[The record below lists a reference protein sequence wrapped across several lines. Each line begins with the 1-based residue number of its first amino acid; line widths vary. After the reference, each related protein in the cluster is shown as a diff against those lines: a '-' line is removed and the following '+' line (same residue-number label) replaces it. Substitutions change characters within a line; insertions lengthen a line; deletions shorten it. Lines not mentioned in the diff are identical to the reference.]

1 MRIFGSQNRNYMR
14 LLSTILLICFQIS
27 LIAQGLPKGLTDEE
41 RRDLEWYDF
50 TATQDFRGETTPPP
64 VPVRTM
70 AEWEEIQ
77 GLVVTWTQYRPTLAE
92 IIRHAKE
99 ETTVYVITTNVS
111 STMTSL
117 IGTYGLPD
125 LDNVEFIQADYNSI
139 WMRDYGPN
147 TVYYNDVDS
156 LAAVEWIYNRPRPK
170 DDVIPQAIADHIGFT
185 LYSTT
190 AAPDD
195 LVHTGGNFTADG
207 LGTAFSSD
215 LVLEENEPGNPYGVT
230 VKSEADIDA
239 IMQNWMGIDRYIKMP
254 TLPYDG
260 IHHIDMHMR
269 LIDEETIMVGEYPA
283 GVADGP
289 QIEANLQYVL
299 NNFNSPFGTP
309 YKIVRIPMPPQNGA
323 YPDTWW
329 ADYRTYTNSVIV
341 NKTVLVPTYEE
352 QYDTTALRIYR
363 EAMPGYKVIG
373 IDCNDIIQ
381 ASGALHCITRAVGVD
396 DPLWMVHQEHPDVTT
411 DVASYSLTVSA
422 KHRAGVDDV
431 TLFYTYDTTAGFNS
445 APMWPNG
452 DDTYTAVLDATGE
465 PGELFYYIHAFAENG
480 KQQTRP
486 LVGADGPFRFEIGEV
501 VSVKEIDRVAALEE
515 IFPNPASAI
524 TCIPISF
531 SAPTSG
537 SLIVTDA
544 LGRTVE
550 TLFEGRFAP
559 GEQKFFLEASG
570 YAPGVYLV
578 QLRTE
583 AGSVSQKLVVK

>member
-1 MRIFGSQNRNYMR
+1 MKFLFT
-14 LLSTILLICFQIS
+14 LLFIS
-27 LIAQGLPKGLTDEE
+27 LQIALFAQGLPKGLTDQE
-41 RRDLEWYDF
+41 RLDMEWYDF
-50 TATQDFRGETTPPP
+50 TSTQNLRGETTPPP

-77 GLVVTWTQYRPTLAE
+77 GLLVTWTQYRPTLAE
-92 IIRHAKE
+92 IIRYAKE
-99 ETTVYVITTNVS
+99 ETTVYVITNNVP
-111 STMTSL
+111 STMNSL

-125 LDNVEFIQADYNSI
+125 LDNVEFIETGYNSI

-156 LAAVEWIYNRPRPK
+156 LAAVEWIYNRPRPA
-170 DDVIPQAIADHIGFT
+170 DDVVPQAVADHIGFT

-207 LGTAFSSD
+207 LGTAFSSE
-215 LVLEENEPGNPYGVT
+215 LVMEENEPGNPYGVT

-269 LIDEETIMVGEYPA
+269 LLDEETIMVGEYPA

-299 NNFNSPFGTP
+299 SNFNSPFGTP
-309 YKIVRIPMPPQNGA
+309 YKVVRIPMPPQNGA

-363 EAMPGYKVIG
+363 EAMPGYRVIG
-373 IDCNDIIQ
+373 IDCNNIIQ

-411 DVASYSLTVSA
+411 DVASYELTVRA
-422 KHRAGVDDV
+422 QHRSGVDDV
-431 TLFYTYDTTAGFNS
+431 TLFYTMDTTAGFVQT
-445 APMWPNG
+445 PMWPNG
-452 DDTYTAVLDATGE
+452 DNTFTATVNATGE
-465 PGELFYYIHAFAENG
+465 PGELFYYIHAIAENG
-480 KQQTRP
+480 KELTRP
-486 LVGADGPFRFEIGEV
+486 LVGAEGPFRFEIGEL
-501 VSVKEIDRVAALEE
+501 VSTKEIEKVATLEAV
-515 IFPNPASAI
+515 FPNPAAAI
-524 TCIPISF
+524 TCVPLNF
-531 SAPTSG
+531 SAAASG
-537 SLIVTDA
+537 SLYVTDA

-550 TLFEGRFAP
+550 TLFEGRFTP
-559 GEQKFFLEASG
+559 GEQKFFVDAGTYSAG
-570 YAPGVYLV
+570 IYFVN
-578 QLRTE
+578 LRTE
-583 AGSVSQKLVVK
+583 AGSVAQKLVVR